1 MYSNFIAMKI
11 LIKALINSVFLFSG
25 LNCFTQ
31 SVDAPTAL
39 KQAMRFWKLTASEM
53 TESTIKPMQAS
64 VSAVAWI
71 VEHKHY
77 GFVIVGAD
85 SSLRPV
91 LAYGED
97 LSGLTEEQFYTW
109 SRLLEADYEGRMKA
123 VEEGI
128 IPSEKYAWQLCDE
141 KTFEQWPPEGSTS
154 TGGWLKTNWTQTSPY
169 NKLCP
174 MDLSAGSRSVVGCP
188 ATAMAQ
194 IFNYFNTINNTRFDD
209 SDDYYHN
216 YGAGN
221 KYWIDDDFVSRDFP
235 SFPRL
240 NQWFD
245 TIESCYSSG
254 SALTDSMKAALSF
267 AAGIAAHQVY
277 TASVSGTFGVDQA
290 QMAIQRF
297 GFDQSELLLPP
308 DFSIQQRVSDNMMN
322 ALPNLLGLVNEA
334 WTVGHNVVVD
344 GYNTNDFF
352 HFNFGW
358 GGSSN
363 GWYTLPPTSI
373 PYDLTVI
380 EGVIVDILSSTA
392 GSEDRIASEAIRILA
407 QSNGNLMITG
417 MEPGKAM
424 RIQLFTVNGI
434 QLFEKELHPGR
445 QTVICNSGN
454 LMAGV
459 YVCRITSGNRQQ
471 SLKVIVNP

>member
-1 MYSNFIAMKI
+1 MFCSLNSFAQSADAQSAMER
-11 LIKALINSVFLFSG
+11 A
-25 LNCFTQ
+25 T
-31 SVDAPTAL
+31 
-39 KQAMRFWKLTASEM
+39 RFWKMTSSEM
-53 TESTIKPMQAS
+53 TETTIEPMQGS
-64 VSAVAWI
+64 FSAVAWL
-71 VEHKHY
+71 VKSDQN
-77 GFVIVGAD
+77 GFMIISAD
-85 SSLRPV
+85 SSLRPI
-91 LAYGED
+91 LAYGDD
-97 LSGLTEEQFYTW
+97 LSGLSVEQYQIWNSLLVADFEG
-109 SRLLEADYEGRMKA
+109 RLLA
-123 VEEGI
+123 VANGFS
-128 IPSEKYAWQLCDE
+128 PSEKQLWMMHED
-141 KTFEQWPPEGSTS
+141 KAFQQWPPEGSTS

-174 MDLSAGSRSVVGCP
+174 MDLNAGSRSVVGCP

-216 YGAGN
+216 YGSGN

-245 TIESCYSSG
+245 TIEHCYSSG
-254 SALTDSMKAALSF
+254 TSLTDSMKAALSF
-267 AAGIAAHQVY
+267 AAGIAAQQVY
-277 TASVSGTFGVDQA
+277 TASVSGTFGIDQA
-290 QMAIQRF
+290 QMAVQRF
-297 GFDQSELLLPP
+297 GFDQSELLVPP
-308 DFSIQQRVSDNMMN
+308 DFSIQQRVSDNMKN
-322 ALPNLLGLVNEA
+322 ALPDLLGLVNEG

-392 GSEDRIASEAIRILA
+392 DIANKPVSEAVRITT
-407 QSNGNLMITG
+407 QTGGNLMVSG
-417 MEPGKAM
+417 MVPGQTYQL
-424 RIQLFTVNGI
+424 QLFTIGGVLLMENQI
-434 QLFEKELHPGR
+434 TTSQQSITF
-445 QTVICNSGN
+445 NSGN
-454 LMAGV
+454 LDAGM
-459 YVCRITSGNRQQ
+459 YLCRITSGNQQ
-471 SLKVIVNP
+471 QTFRVAFIP